1 MKNCTKCQQ
10 PNGDNAVYCIRCNTP
25 FGAVGSNTCPKGH
38 TVDPTWSECPYCRA
52 QAGAASPSPAR
63 SKTVVEGPG
72 AAPAARPVP
81 PPPPPPVV
89 AQAQAPGA
97 PARRMT
103 VYTPPEPQTTVENP
117 APRPSQRKI
126 VGVLITYSWRP
137 DGQMFPV
144 REGRNLIGRG
154 GECEIQIPEDHTL
167 SNVNTHITFRK
178 SFTVG
183 DMVSMSGTDING
195 VPIEEQ
201 FIPLENGAKLRTG
214 STHWT
219 FLVIPAAVAE

>member
-1 MKNCTKCQQ
+1 MKNCTNCHR
-10 PNGDNAVYCIRCNTP
+10 PNADNARFCVVCNAP
-25 FGAVGSNTCPKGH
+25 FSPAGPATCPKGH
-38 TVDPTWSECPYCRA
+38 TVDPTWTECPYCKA
-52 QAGAASPSPAR
+52 QAGPVAPAR
-63 SKTVVEGPG
+63 SKTVVE
-72 AAPAARPVP
+72 APAPVARPVP

-89 AQAQAPGA
+89 TPAAA
-97 PARRMT
+97 PAGRRMT
-103 VYTPPEPQTTVENP
+103 VFTPPQQDSPIEP
-117 APRPSQRKI
+117 AIPRPSQRKI

-154 GECEIQIPEDHTL
+154 GECEIQVPDDTTL
-167 SNVNTHITFRK
+167 SNVNSHITFRK
-178 SFTVG
+178 NFTLG

-201 FIPLENGAKLRTG
+201 FVLLESGARIRTG

-219 FLVIPAAVAE
+219 FLAIPAATAE

>member
-1 MKNCTKCQQ
+1 MKTCQQ
-10 PNGDNAVYCIRCNTP
+10 CKTQNADNARFCSVCNVP
-25 FGAVGSNTCPKGH
+25 FGAMGSSTCPKGH
-38 TVDPTWSECPYCRA
+38 TVDPTWTECPFCKG
-52 QAGAASPSPAR
+52 QAAPVRKMTEIESPA
-63 SKTVVEGPG
+63 
-72 AAPAARPVP
+72 AAPRPVP

-89 AQAQAPGA
+89 GSA

-103 VYTPPEPQTTVENP
+103 EFAPPPSPSGGTIVEAQTPRVT
-117 APRPSQRKI
+117 QRKI

-154 GECEIQIPEDHTL
+154 AECEIQVPEDGTL
-167 SNVNTHITFRK
+167 SSVNTHITFRK

-195 VPIEEQ
+195 TPIEEQ
-201 FIPLENGAKLRTG
+201 FVTLESGAKLRTG

-219 FLVIPAAVAE
+219 FLAIPSAE

>member
-1 MKNCTKCQQ
+1 MKTCPTCRRQNA
-10 PNGDNAVYCIRCNTP
+10 DNARYCVACNAA
-25 FGAVGSNTCPKGH
+25 FGAFGSSTCPKGH
-38 TVDPTWSECPYCRA
+38 SVDPTWTDCPYCNG
-52 QAGAASPSPAR
+52 QSAAAAPQPAR
-63 SKTVVEGPG
+63 SKTVVESPAG
-72 AAPAARPVP
+72 AALPTA

-89 AQAQAPGA
+89 NRPAPPAAAPG
-97 PARRMT
+97 RRMT
-103 VYTPPEPQTTVENP
+103 VFAPPPTDTAAEAQ
-117 APRPSQRKI
+117 APRVTQRKI

-154 GECEIQIPEDHTL
+154 GECEIQVPEDNTL
-167 SNVNTHITFRK
+167 SNVNTHVTFRK

-183 DMVSMSGTDING
+183 DMVSMSGTDVNG

-201 FIPLENGAKLRTG
+201 FVTLESGARLRTG

-219 FLVIPAAVAE
+219 FLAIPTAAAE